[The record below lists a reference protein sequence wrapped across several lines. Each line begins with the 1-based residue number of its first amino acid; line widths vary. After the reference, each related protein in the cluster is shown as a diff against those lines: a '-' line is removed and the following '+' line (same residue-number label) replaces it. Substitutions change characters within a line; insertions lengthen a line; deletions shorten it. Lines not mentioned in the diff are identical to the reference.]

1 MFLGWKLDDVFPILS
16 SFPNCSIFF
25 RACYLLSRYIKI
37 HMHNNDICHI
47 CTLFVC
53 FIFSGMYLHF
63 ITYESICAHTY
74 IYIYIFAPI
83 CPCTCVCVIV
93 CGRSMHGKG
102 SKSFFLVCTCF
113 QDSLPAK
120 KSKRDTCDS
129 GIVWNIVE
137 YVHFFGKPIFRKI
150 ELANHHWSDLWR
162 LRKCL
167 ELVTVQIC

>member
-1 MFLGWKLDDVFPILS
+1 MVVGWCFPHTFQLS
-16 SFPNCSIFF
+16 QLFHLF
-25 RACYLLSRYIKI
+25 RACYLLSHYIKI

-53 FIFSGMYLHF
+53 FVFSGMYLHF

-74 IYIYIFAPI
+74 LYIYIYLLPYAHVH
-83 CPCTCVCVIV
+83 VCVIV

-120 KSKRDTCDS
+120 ISKRDTCDS

-137 YVHFFGKPIFRKI
+137 YVHFFGKPIFREI

>member
-25 RACYLLSRYIKI
+25 GLAICY
-37 HMHNNDICHI
+37 HI
-47 CTLFVC
+47 ILKSTCTTMIYVIYVRCLFVL
-53 FIFSGMYLHF
+53 FFSVCIYISLHMSP
-63 ITYESICAHTY
+63 YVHTH